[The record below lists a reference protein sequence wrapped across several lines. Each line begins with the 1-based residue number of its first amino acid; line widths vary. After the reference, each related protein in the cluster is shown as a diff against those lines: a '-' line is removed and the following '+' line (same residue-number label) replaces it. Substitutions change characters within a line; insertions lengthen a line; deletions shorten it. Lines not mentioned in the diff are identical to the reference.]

1 MKKIVLAL
9 FTACAMLPASAQSEH
24 NFEAAKNLDI
34 FNALYKELDLYYVDT
49 LDAQKLVRAAID
61 GMLDELDPYTEF
73 YSAKTREDL
82 KQMATGKYAGIGAII
97 QYNKKTDRCVIG
109 DPFEGMPAAEAGL
122 RPGDVILSIDGK
134 DTGVRGDRD
143 AGDYSQS
150 VSDALRGEPGSSFEI
165 RVQRPGTAEPLT
177 LTLVRRTI
185 AVPAI
190 TYYGM
195 VDATTGYILLSEYT
209 ENCARNVRRAVVDL
223 KQQGMT
229 RLILDLRNNG
239 GGLMDEAVK
248 MVNLFLPKGKEVL
261 HTRGKIEQ
269 MNQTYKTTDDP
280 LDLEMPLVVLVN
292 GGTASA
298 AEITSGALQ
307 DYDRAVI
314 MGNRT
319 YGKGLVQQPRELPY
333 GTQMKLTTSKYFIPS
348 GRCVQAY
355 DFKNR
360 NEDGSPK
367 HLPDSL
373 CHEFRTVAGRVVR
386 DGGGIKP
393 DIVVRPDSLP
403 NIAYYLTVTGLD
415 STEVLLDYEVDYIAK
430 HPEIAPAV
438 DFEIS
443 DADYED
449 FKQRVIESGF
459 TYDPESERA
468 LKSLKR
474 IVQFE
479 GYYDDAKT
487 EFENLEKKLKHNI
500 ARDLDMNR
508 DVLKQIIS
516 SDIVAAYYFQ
526 KGAVENSLRHD
537 KQVKAAFDLIN
548 NPEKYKSVLD
558 GTYKPADDNGD
569 DGEYDDEEYG
579 EE

>member
-248 MVNLFLPKGKEVL
+248 LVNLFLPKGKEVL

-386 DGGGIKP
+386 DGGGITP
-393 DIVVRPDSLP
+393 DVAVPTDTLSG
-403 NIAYYLTVTGLD
+403 IASYLL
-415 STEVLLDYEVDYIAK
+415 Y
-430 HPEIAPAV
+430 
-438 DFEIS
+438 S
-443 DADYED
+443 DALFDYCNNYRNSHD
-449 FKQRVIESGF
+449 
-459 TYDPESERA
+459 TLATPERFR
-468 LKSLKR
+468 L
-474 IVQFE
+474 
-479 GYYDDAKT
+479 T
-487 EFENLEKKLKHNI
+487 
-500 ARDLDMNR
+500 
-508 DVLKQIIS
+508 
-516 SDIVAAYYFQ
+516 
-526 KGAVENSLRHD
+526 
-537 KQVKAAFDLIN
+537 
-548 NPEKYKSVLD
+548 
-558 GTYKPADDNGD
+558 
-569 DGEYDDEEYG
+569 DEEYG
-579 EE
+579 RFKAFVEQSDFTYDRETKSLLARLKKAARLEGTADSAQAEFQALEAKLSPNLSADLDRHKNEITRIVSTELIRRYYYAAGVAQYYMQDDKVVARAVELLNQPDEMRRLLSK

>member
-122 RPGDVILSIDGK
+122 RPGDVILSIGGK

-248 MVNLFLPKGKEVL
+248 LVNLFLPKGKEVL

-280 LDLEMPLVVLVN
+280 LDLDMPLVVLVN

-386 DGGGIKP
+386 DGGGITP
-393 DIVVRPDSLP
+393 DVAVPADTLSG
-403 NIAYYLTVTGLD
+403 IASYLL
-415 STEVLLDYEVDYIAK
+415 Y
-430 HPEIAPAV
+430 
-438 DFEIS
+438 S
-443 DADYED
+443 DALFDYCNNYRNSHD
-449 FKQRVIESGF
+449 
-459 TYDPESERA
+459 TLATPERFR
-468 LKSLKR
+468 L
-474 IVQFE
+474 
-479 GYYDDAKT
+479 T
-487 EFENLEKKLKHNI
+487 
-500 ARDLDMNR
+500 
-508 DVLKQIIS
+508 
-516 SDIVAAYYFQ
+516 
-526 KGAVENSLRHD
+526 
-537 KQVKAAFDLIN
+537 
-548 NPEKYKSVLD
+548 
-558 GTYKPADDNGD
+558 
-569 DGEYDDEEYG
+569 DEEYG
-579 EE
+579 RFKVFVEQSDFTYDRETKSLLARLKKAARLEGTADSAQAEFQALEAKLSPNLSADLDRHKNEITRIVSTELIRRYYYAAGVAQYYMQDDKVVARAVELLNQPDEMRRLLSK

>member
-122 RPGDVILSIDGK
+122 RAGDVILSIDGK

-248 MVNLFLPKGKEVL
+248 LVNLFLPKGKEVL

-280 LDLEMPLVVLVN
+280 LDLDMPLVVLVN
-292 GGTASA
+292 GSTASA

-386 DGGGIKP
+386 DGGGITP
-393 DIVVRPDSLP
+393 DVAVPADTLSG
-403 NIAYYLTVTGLD
+403 IASYLL
-415 STEVLLDYEVDYIAK
+415 Y
-430 HPEIAPAV
+430 
-438 DFEIS
+438 S
-443 DADYED
+443 DALFDYCNNYRNSHD
-449 FKQRVIESGF
+449 
-459 TYDPESERA
+459 TLATPERFR
-468 LKSLKR
+468 L
-474 IVQFE
+474 
-479 GYYDDAKT
+479 T
-487 EFENLEKKLKHNI
+487 
-500 ARDLDMNR
+500 
-508 DVLKQIIS
+508 
-516 SDIVAAYYFQ
+516 
-526 KGAVENSLRHD
+526 
-537 KQVKAAFDLIN
+537 
-548 NPEKYKSVLD
+548 
-558 GTYKPADDNGD
+558 
-569 DGEYDDEEYG
+569 DEEYG
-579 EE
+579 RFKAFVEQSDFTYDRETKSLLARLKKAARLEGTADSAQAEFQALEAKLSPNLSADLDRHKNEITRIVSTELIRRYYYAAGVAQYYMQDDKVVARAVELLNQPDEMRRLLSK

>member
-248 MVNLFLPKGKEVL
+248 LVNLFLPKGKEVL

-292 GGTASA
+292 GSTASA

-307 DYDRAVI
+307 DYDRAII

-386 DGGGIKP
+386 DGGGITP
-393 DIVVRPDSLP
+393 DVAVPADTLSG
-403 NIAYYLTVTGLD
+403 IASYLL
-415 STEVLLDYEVDYIAK
+415 Y
-430 HPEIAPAV
+430 
-438 DFEIS
+438 S
-443 DADYED
+443 DALFDYCNNYRNSHD
-449 FKQRVIESGF
+449 
-459 TYDPESERA
+459 TLATPERFR
-468 LKSLKR
+468 L
-474 IVQFE
+474 
-479 GYYDDAKT
+479 T
-487 EFENLEKKLKHNI
+487 
-500 ARDLDMNR
+500 
-508 DVLKQIIS
+508 
-516 SDIVAAYYFQ
+516 
-526 KGAVENSLRHD
+526 
-537 KQVKAAFDLIN
+537 
-548 NPEKYKSVLD
+548 
-558 GTYKPADDNGD
+558 
-569 DGEYDDEEYG
+569 DEEYG
-579 EE
+579 RFKAFVEQSDFTYDRETKSLLARLKKAARLEGTADSAQAEFQALEAKLSPNLSADLDRHKNEITRIVSTELIRRYYYAAGVAQYYMQDDKVVARAVELLNQPDEMRRLLSK

>member
-122 RPGDVILSIDGK
+122 RAGDVILSIDGK
-134 DTGVRGDRD
+134 DTGERGDRD

-248 MVNLFLPKGKEVL
+248 LVNLFLPKGKEVL

-280 LDLEMPLVVLVN
+280 LDLDMPLVVLVN
-292 GGTASA
+292 GSTASA

-386 DGGGIKP
+386 DGGGITP
-393 DIVVRPDSLP
+393 DVAVPADTLSG
-403 NIAYYLTVTGLD
+403 IASYLL
-415 STEVLLDYEVDYIAK
+415 Y
-430 HPEIAPAV
+430 
-438 DFEIS
+438 S
-443 DADYED
+443 DALFDYCNNYRNSHD
-449 FKQRVIESGF
+449 
-459 TYDPESERA
+459 TLATPERFR
-468 LKSLKR
+468 L
-474 IVQFE
+474 
-479 GYYDDAKT
+479 T
-487 EFENLEKKLKHNI
+487 
-500 ARDLDMNR
+500 
-508 DVLKQIIS
+508 
-516 SDIVAAYYFQ
+516 
-526 KGAVENSLRHD
+526 
-537 KQVKAAFDLIN
+537 
-548 NPEKYKSVLD
+548 
-558 GTYKPADDNGD
+558 
-569 DGEYDDEEYG
+569 DEEYG
-579 EE
+579 RFKAFVEQSDFTYDRETKSLLARLKKAARLEGTADSAQAEFQALEAKLSPNLSADLDRHKNEITRIVSTELIRRYYYAAGVAQYYMQDDKVVARAVELLNQPDEMRRLLSK

>member
-248 MVNLFLPKGKEVL
+248 LVNLFLPKGKEVL

-292 GGTASA
+292 GSTASA

-386 DGGGIKP
+386 DGGGITP
-393 DIVVRPDSLP
+393 DVAVPADTLSG
-403 NIAYYLTVTGLD
+403 IASYLL
-415 STEVLLDYEVDYIAK
+415 Y
-430 HPEIAPAV
+430 
-438 DFEIS
+438 S
-443 DADYED
+443 DALFDYCNNYRNSHD
-449 FKQRVIESGF
+449 
-459 TYDPESERA
+459 TLATPERFR
-468 LKSLKR
+468 L
-474 IVQFE
+474 
-479 GYYDDAKT
+479 T
-487 EFENLEKKLKHNI
+487 
-500 ARDLDMNR
+500 
-508 DVLKQIIS
+508 
-516 SDIVAAYYFQ
+516 
-526 KGAVENSLRHD
+526 
-537 KQVKAAFDLIN
+537 
-548 NPEKYKSVLD
+548 
-558 GTYKPADDNGD
+558 
-569 DGEYDDEEYG
+569 DEEYG
-579 EE
+579 RFKAFVEQSDFTYDRETKSLLARLKKAARLEGTADSAQAEFQALEAKLSPNLSADLDRHKNEITRIVSTELIRRYYYAAGVAQYYMQDDKVVARAVELLNQPDEMRRLLSK

>member
-122 RPGDVILSIDGK
+122 RAGDVILSIDGK
-134 DTGVRGDRD
+134 DTGERGDRD

-248 MVNLFLPKGKEVL
+248 LVNLFLPKGKEVL

-269 MNQTYKTTDDP
+269 MNQTYKTTEDP

-292 GGTASA
+292 GSTASA

-386 DGGGIKP
+386 DGGGITP
-393 DIVVRPDSLP
+393 DVAVPADTLSG
-403 NIAYYLTVTGLD
+403 IASYLL
-415 STEVLLDYEVDYIAK
+415 Y
-430 HPEIAPAV
+430 
-438 DFEIS
+438 S
-443 DADYED
+443 DALFDYCNNYRNSHD
-449 FKQRVIESGF
+449 
-459 TYDPESERA
+459 TLATPERFR
-468 LKSLKR
+468 L
-474 IVQFE
+474 
-479 GYYDDAKT
+479 T
-487 EFENLEKKLKHNI
+487 
-500 ARDLDMNR
+500 
-508 DVLKQIIS
+508 
-516 SDIVAAYYFQ
+516 
-526 KGAVENSLRHD
+526 
-537 KQVKAAFDLIN
+537 
-548 NPEKYKSVLD
+548 
-558 GTYKPADDNGD
+558 
-569 DGEYDDEEYG
+569 DEEYG
-579 EE
+579 RFKAFVEQSDFTYDRETKSLLARLKKAARLEGTADSAQAEFQALEAKLSPNLSADLDRHKNEITRIVSTELIRRYYYAAGVAQYYMQDDKVVARAVELLNQPDEMRRLLSK

>member
-177 LTLVRRTI
+177 QTLVRRTI

-248 MVNLFLPKGKEVL
+248 LVNLFLPKGKEVL

-373 CHEFRTVAGRVVR
+373 CHEFHTVAGRVVR
-386 DGGGIKP
+386 DGGGITP
-393 DIVVRPDSLP
+393 DVAVPADTLSG
-403 NIAYYLTVTGLD
+403 IASYLL
-415 STEVLLDYEVDYIAK
+415 Y
-430 HPEIAPAV
+430 
-438 DFEIS
+438 S
-443 DADYED
+443 DALFDYCNNYRNSHD
-449 FKQRVIESGF
+449 
-459 TYDPESERA
+459 TLATPERFR
-468 LKSLKR
+468 L
-474 IVQFE
+474 
-479 GYYDDAKT
+479 T
-487 EFENLEKKLKHNI
+487 
-500 ARDLDMNR
+500 
-508 DVLKQIIS
+508 
-516 SDIVAAYYFQ
+516 
-526 KGAVENSLRHD
+526 
-537 KQVKAAFDLIN
+537 
-548 NPEKYKSVLD
+548 
-558 GTYKPADDNGD
+558 
-569 DGEYDDEEYG
+569 DEEYG
-579 EE
+579 RFKAFVEQSDFTYDRETKSLLARLKKAARLEGTADSAQAEFQALEAKLSPNLSADLDRHKNEITRIVSTELIRRYYYAAGVAQYYMQDDKVVARAVELLNQPDEMRRLLSK

>member
-122 RPGDVILSIDGK
+122 RAGDVILSIDGK
-134 DTGVRGDRD
+134 DTGERGDRD

-248 MVNLFLPKGKEVL
+248 LVNLFLPKGKEVL

-386 DGGGIKP
+386 DGGGITP
-393 DIVVRPDSLP
+393 DVAVPADTLSG
-403 NIAYYLTVTGLD
+403 IASYLL
-415 STEVLLDYEVDYIAK
+415 Y
-430 HPEIAPAV
+430 
-438 DFEIS
+438 S
-443 DADYED
+443 DALFDYCNNYRNSHD
-449 FKQRVIESGF
+449 
-459 TYDPESERA
+459 TLATPERFR
-468 LKSLKR
+468 L
-474 IVQFE
+474 
-479 GYYDDAKT
+479 T
-487 EFENLEKKLKHNI
+487 
-500 ARDLDMNR
+500 
-508 DVLKQIIS
+508 
-516 SDIVAAYYFQ
+516 
-526 KGAVENSLRHD
+526 
-537 KQVKAAFDLIN
+537 
-548 NPEKYKSVLD
+548 
-558 GTYKPADDNGD
+558 
-569 DGEYDDEEYG
+569 DEEYG
-579 EE
+579 RFKAFVEQSDFTYDRETKSLLARLKKAARLEGTADSAQAEFQALEAKLSPNLSADLDRHKNEITRIVSTELIRRYYYAAGVAQYYMQDDKVVARAVELLNQPDEMRRLLSK

>member
-248 MVNLFLPKGKEVL
+248 LVNLFLPKGKEVL

-386 DGGGIKP
+386 DGGGITP
-393 DIVVRPDSLP
+393 DVAVPADTLSG
-403 NIAYYLTVTGLD
+403 IASYLL
-415 STEVLLDYEVDYIAK
+415 Y
-430 HPEIAPAV
+430 
-438 DFEIS
+438 S
-443 DADYED
+443 DALFDYCNNYRNSNPGCINI
-449 FKQRVIESGF
+449 KSRYRIHV
-459 TYDPESERA
+459 
-468 LKSLKR
+468 SLKEIR
-474 IVQFE
+474 I
-479 GYYDDAKT
+479 
-487 EFENLEKKLKHNI
+487 NI
-500 ARDLDMNR
+500 CN
-508 DVLKQIIS
+508 
-516 SDIVAAYYFQ
+516 
-526 KGAVENSLRHD
+526 
-537 KQVKAAFDLIN
+537 
-548 NPEKYKSVLD
+548 
-558 GTYKPADDNGD
+558 T
-569 DGEYDDEEYG
+569 
-579 EE
+579 

>member
-122 RPGDVILSIDGK
+122 RAGDVILSIDGK
-134 DTGVRGDRD
+134 DTGERGDRD

-248 MVNLFLPKGKEVL
+248 LVNLFLPKGKEVL

-386 DGGGIKP
+386 DGGGITP
-393 DIVVRPDSLP
+393 DVAVPADTLSG
-403 NIAYYLTVTGLD
+403 IASYLL
-415 STEVLLDYEVDYIAK
+415 Y
-430 HPEIAPAV
+430 
-438 DFEIS
+438 S
-443 DADYED
+443 DALFDYCNNYRNSHD
-449 FKQRVIESGF
+449 
-459 TYDPESERA
+459 TLATPERFR
-468 LKSLKR
+468 L
-474 IVQFE
+474 
-479 GYYDDAKT
+479 T
-487 EFENLEKKLKHNI
+487 
-500 ARDLDMNR
+500 
-508 DVLKQIIS
+508 
-516 SDIVAAYYFQ
+516 
-526 KGAVENSLRHD
+526 
-537 KQVKAAFDLIN
+537 
-548 NPEKYKSVLD
+548 
-558 GTYKPADDNGD
+558 
-569 DGEYDDEEYG
+569 DEEYG
-579 EE
+579 RFKAFVEQSDFTYDRETKSLLARLKKAARLEGTADSAQAEFQALEAKLSPNLSADLDRHKDEITRIVSTELIRRYYYAAGVAQYYMQDDKVVARAVELLNQPDEMRRLLSK

>member
-248 MVNLFLPKGKEVL
+248 LVNLFLPKGKEVL

-280 LDLEMPLVVLVN
+280 LDLDMPLVVLVN
-292 GGTASA
+292 GSTASA

-386 DGGGIKP
+386 DGGGITP
-393 DIVVRPDSLP
+393 DVAVPADTLSG
-403 NIAYYLTVTGLD
+403 IASYLL
-415 STEVLLDYEVDYIAK
+415 Y
-430 HPEIAPAV
+430 
-438 DFEIS
+438 S
-443 DADYED
+443 DALFDYCNNYRNSHD
-449 FKQRVIESGF
+449 
-459 TYDPESERA
+459 TLATPERFR
-468 LKSLKR
+468 L
-474 IVQFE
+474 
-479 GYYDDAKT
+479 T
-487 EFENLEKKLKHNI
+487 
-500 ARDLDMNR
+500 
-508 DVLKQIIS
+508 
-516 SDIVAAYYFQ
+516 
-526 KGAVENSLRHD
+526 
-537 KQVKAAFDLIN
+537 
-548 NPEKYKSVLD
+548 
-558 GTYKPADDNGD
+558 
-569 DGEYDDEEYG
+569 DEEYG
-579 EE
+579 RFKAFVEQSDFTYDRETKSLLARLKKAARLEGTADSAQAEFQALEAKLSPNLSADLDRHKNEITRIVSTELIRRYYYAAGVAQYYMQDDKVVARAVELLNQPDEMRRLLSK

>member
-122 RPGDVILSIDGK
+122 RAGDVILSIDGK
-134 DTGVRGDRD
+134 DTGERGDRD

-195 VDATTGYILLSEYT
+195 VDAATGYILLSEYT

-248 MVNLFLPKGKEVL
+248 LVNLFLPKGKEVL

-269 MNQTYKTTDDP
+269 MNQTYKTTEDP

-292 GGTASA
+292 GSTASA

-373 CHEFRTVAGRVVR
+373 CHEFRTAAGRVVR
-386 DGGGIKP
+386 DGGGITP
-393 DIVVRPDSLP
+393 DVAVPADTLSG
-403 NIAYYLTVTGLD
+403 IASYLL
-415 STEVLLDYEVDYIAK
+415 Y
-430 HPEIAPAV
+430 
-438 DFEIS
+438 S
-443 DADYED
+443 DALFDYCND
-449 FKQRVIESGF
+449 YRNSHD
-459 TYDPESERA
+459 TLATPERFR
-468 LKSLKR
+468 L
-474 IVQFE
+474 
-479 GYYDDAKT
+479 T
-487 EFENLEKKLKHNI
+487 
-500 ARDLDMNR
+500 
-508 DVLKQIIS
+508 
-516 SDIVAAYYFQ
+516 
-526 KGAVENSLRHD
+526 
-537 KQVKAAFDLIN
+537 
-548 NPEKYKSVLD
+548 
-558 GTYKPADDNGD
+558 
-569 DGEYDDEEYG
+569 DEEYG
-579 EE
+579 RFKAFVEQSDFTYDRETKSLLARLKKAARLEGTADSAQAEFQALEAKLSPNLSADLDRHKNEITRIVSTELIRRYYYAAGVAQYYMQDDKVVARAVELLNQPDEMRRLLSK

>member
-122 RPGDVILSIDGK
+122 RAGDVILSIDGK
-134 DTGVRGDRD
+134 DTGERGDRD

-195 VDATTGYILLSEYT
+195 VDAATGYILLSEYT

-248 MVNLFLPKGKEVL
+248 LVNLFLPKGKEVL

-269 MNQTYKTTDDP
+269 MNQTYKTTEDP

-292 GGTASA
+292 GSTASA

-367 HLPDSL
+367 HLPYCL
-373 CHEFRTVAGRVVR
+373 CHEFRTAAGRVVR
-386 DGGGIKP
+386 DGGGITP
-393 DIVVRPDSLP
+393 DVAVPADTLSG
-403 NIAYYLTVTGLD
+403 IASYLL
-415 STEVLLDYEVDYIAK
+415 Y
-430 HPEIAPAV
+430 
-438 DFEIS
+438 S
-443 DADYED
+443 DALFDYCND
-449 FKQRVIESGF
+449 YRNSHD
-459 TYDPESERA
+459 TLATPERFR
-468 LKSLKR
+468 L
-474 IVQFE
+474 
-479 GYYDDAKT
+479 T
-487 EFENLEKKLKHNI
+487 
-500 ARDLDMNR
+500 
-508 DVLKQIIS
+508 
-516 SDIVAAYYFQ
+516 
-526 KGAVENSLRHD
+526 
-537 KQVKAAFDLIN
+537 
-548 NPEKYKSVLD
+548 
-558 GTYKPADDNGD
+558 
-569 DGEYDDEEYG
+569 DEEYG
-579 EE
+579 RFKAFVEQSDFTYDRETKSLLARLKKAARLEGTADSAQAEFQALEAKLSPNLSADLDRHKNEITRIVSTELIRRYYYAAGVAQYYMQDDKVVARAVELLNQPDEMRRLLSK

>member
-195 VDATTGYILLSEYT
+195 VDAATGYILLSEYT

-248 MVNLFLPKGKEVL
+248 LVNLFLPKGKEVL

-386 DGGGIKP
+386 DGGGITP
-393 DIVVRPDSLP
+393 DVAVPADTLSG
-403 NIAYYLTVTGLD
+403 IASYLL
-415 STEVLLDYEVDYIAK
+415 Y
-430 HPEIAPAV
+430 
-438 DFEIS
+438 S
-443 DADYED
+443 DALFDYCND
-449 FKQRVIESGF
+449 YRNSHD
-459 TYDPESERA
+459 T
-468 LKSLKR
+468 L
-474 IVQFE
+474 
-479 GYYDDAKT
+479 
-487 EFENLEKKLKHNI
+487 
-500 ARDLDMNR
+500 
-508 DVLKQIIS
+508 
-516 SDIVAAYYFQ
+516 AAPDRFR
-526 KGAVENSLRHD
+526 L
-537 KQVKAAFDLIN
+537 
-548 NPEKYKSVLD
+548 
-558 GTYKPADDNGD
+558 T
-569 DGEYDDEEYG
+569 DEEYG
-579 EE
+579 RFKAFVEQSDFTYDRETKSLLARLKKAARLEGTADSAQAEFQALEAKLSPNLSADLDRHKNEITRIVSTELIRRYYYAAGVAQYYMQDDKVVARAVELLNQPDEMRRLLSK

>member
-248 MVNLFLPKGKEVL
+248 LVNLFLPKGKEVL

-386 DGGGIKP
+386 DGGGITP
-393 DIVVRPDSLP
+393 DVAVPADTLSG
-403 NIAYYLTVTGLD
+403 IASYLL
-415 STEVLLDYEVDYIAK
+415 Y
-430 HPEIAPAV
+430 
-438 DFEIS
+438 S
-443 DADYED
+443 DALFDYCNNYRNSHD
-449 FKQRVIESGF
+449 
-459 TYDPESERA
+459 TLATPERFR
-468 LKSLKR
+468 L
-474 IVQFE
+474 
-479 GYYDDAKT
+479 T
-487 EFENLEKKLKHNI
+487 
-500 ARDLDMNR
+500 
-508 DVLKQIIS
+508 
-516 SDIVAAYYFQ
+516 
-526 KGAVENSLRHD
+526 
-537 KQVKAAFDLIN
+537 
-548 NPEKYKSVLD
+548 
-558 GTYKPADDNGD
+558 
-569 DGEYDDEEYG
+569 DEEYG
-579 EE
+579 RFKAFVGQSDFTYDRETKSLLARLKKAARLEGTADSAQAEFQALEAKLSPNLSADLDRHKNEITRIVSTELIRRYYYAAGVAQYYMQDDKVVARAVELLNQPDEMHRLLSK